1 MSLNQ
6 RFNKVLETTGTSQTK
21 LAKAWGVTKQ
31 QVNNLARGT
40 NPVGLKIVKQILDY
54 WPSLNA
60 NWFINGTEEMWLK
73 DGRLEKVN
81 EDAGSYNGKY
91 NELQKIRNENIE
103 LLKEI
108 NQLHKKNL
116 ELSEKYQKLFEKLL
130 DEKENNEC

>member
-6 RFNKVLETTGTSQTK
+6 RLNKVLETTGTSQTK

-31 QVNNLARGT
+31 QVNNLTRGT

-60 NWFINGTEEMWLK
+60 NWLINGTGEMWLK
-73 DGRLEKVN
+73 DNKFEKVN
-81 EDAGSYNGKY
+81 ENAGSYNSNY
-91 NELQKIRNENIE
+91 NELQKIRNENIK

-116 ELSEKYQKLFEKLL
+116 ELSEKYQKLFEKFL
-130 DEKENNEC
+130 DEKVKKE

>member
-6 RFNKVLETTGTSQTK
+6 RFNKILETTETSQTK
-21 LAKAWGVTKQ
+21 LARDWGVTKQ
-31 QVNNLARGT
+31 QVNNLTRGT
-40 NPVGLKIVKQILDY
+40 NPLGLKIVKQILDY

-60 NWFINGTEEMWLK
+60 NWLINGTGEMWLK
-73 DGRLEKVN
+73 DNKFEKVN
-81 EDAGSYNGKY
+81 ENAGSYNSNY
-91 NELQKIRNENIE
+91 NELQKIRNENIK

-130 DEKENNEC
+130 DEREKKE

>member
-21 LAKAWGVTKQ
+21 LAKVWGVTKQ
-31 QVNNLARGT
+31 QVNNLTRGT

-60 NWFINGTEEMWLK
+60 NWFINGTGEMWLK

-81 EDAGSYNGKY
+81 EDVGSYNSKY

-116 ELSEKYQKLFEKLL
+116 ELSEKYQKLYEKLL
-130 DEKENNEC
+130 EEKEKKKC

>member
-60 NWFINGTEEMWLK
+60 NWFINGTGEMWLK
-73 DGRLEKVN
+73 RGGLEKVN
-81 EDAGSYNGKY
+81 EDAGSYISKDK
-91 NELQKIRNENIE
+91 ELERIRNENIG

-108 NQLHKKNL
+108 NKIHKKNL
-116 ELSEKYQKLFEKLL
+116 ELSEKYQKLYEKFLE
-130 DEKENNEC
+130 EKEKKEC

>member
-6 RFNKVLETTGTSQTK
+6 RLNKVLETTGTSQTK

-31 QVNNLARGT
+31 QVNNLTRGT

-60 NWFINGTEEMWLK
+60 NWLINGTGEMWLK
-73 DGRLEKVN
+73 DGKFEKVN
-81 EDAGSYNGKY
+81 EDAGSYNSKY
-91 NELQKIRNENIE
+91 NELQKIRNENIK

-116 ELSEKYQKLFEKLL
+116 ELSEKYQKLFEKFL
-130 DEKENNEC
+130 DEKEKKE

>member
-6 RFNKVLETTGTSQTK
+6 RFNKVLEITGTSQTK

-31 QVNNLARGT
+31 QVNNLARRT
-40 NPVGLKIVKQILDY
+40 NPVGLKTVKQILDY

-60 NWFINGTEEMWLK
+60 NWLINGTGEMWLK
-73 DGRLEKVN
+73 HGGLEKVN
-81 EDAGSYNGKY
+81 EDAGSYISKDK
-91 NELQKIRNENIE
+91 ELERIRNENIG

-116 ELSEKYQKLFEKLL
+116 ELSEKCQKLFEKLL
-130 DEKENNEC
+130 NEKEKKEC

>member
-40 NPVGLKIVKQILDY
+40 NLVGLKIVKQILDY

-60 NWFINGTEEMWLK
+60 NWFINGTGEMWLK
-73 DGRLEKVN
+73 NGKFEKVN
-81 EDAGSYNGKY
+81 EDAGSYNNKY
-91 NELQKIRNENIE
+91 NELQKIRNENFE
-103 LLKEI
+103 LLREI

-130 DEKENNEC
+130 DEKEKKES

>member
-6 RFNKVLETTGTSQTK
+6 RFNKILETTETSQTK

-31 QVNNLARGT
+31 QVNNLTRGT
-40 NPVGLKIVKQILDY
+40 NPLGLKIVKQILDY

-60 NWFINGTEEMWLK
+60 NWLINGTGEMWLK
-73 DGRLEKVN
+73 DNKFEKVN
-81 EDAGSYNGKY
+81 ENAGSYNSNY
-91 NELQKIRNENIE
+91 NELQKIRNENIK

-116 ELSEKYQKLFEKLL
+116 ELSEKYQKLFEKFL
-130 DEKENNEC
+130 DEKVKKE

>member
-6 RFNKVLETTGTSQTK
+6 RLNKVLETTGTSQTK

-31 QVNNLARGT
+31 QVNNLTRGT

-60 NWFINGTEEMWLK
+60 NWLINGIGEMWLK
-73 DGRLEKVN
+73 DSKFEKVN
-81 EDAGSYNGKY
+81 EDAGSYNSKY
-91 NELQKIRNENIE
+91 NELQKIRNENIK

-116 ELSEKYQKLFEKLL
+116 ELSEKYQKLFEKFL
-130 DEKENNEC
+130 DEKEKKE

>member
-6 RFNKVLETTGTSQTK
+6 RFNKLLETTGISQTK
-21 LAKAWGVTKQ
+21 LAKAWGVTRQ

-40 NPVGLKIVKQILDY
+40 NPIGLKIVKQILDY

-60 NWFINGTEEMWLK
+60 NWLIGGVGEMWLK
-73 DGRLEKVN
+73 DSKLEKVN
-81 EDAGSYNGKY
+81 EDAGQYISKDK
-91 NELQKIRNENIE
+91 EMEKIRNENIE

-116 ELSEKYQKLFEKLL
+116 ELTEKYQKLYEKLI
-130 DEKENNEC
+130 DEKRSNDH

>member
-6 RFNKVLETTGTSQTK
+6 RLNKVLETTGTSQTK

-31 QVNNLARGT
+31 QVNNLTRGT

-54 WPSLNA
+54 WSSLNA
-60 NWFINGTEEMWLK
+60 NWLINGTGEMWLK
-73 DGRLEKVN
+73 DGKFEKVN
-81 EDAGSYNGKY
+81 EDAGSYNSKY
-91 NELQKIRNENIE
+91 NELQKIRNENIK

-116 ELSEKYQKLFEKLL
+116 ELSEKYQKLFEKFL
-130 DEKENNEC
+130 DEKEKKE